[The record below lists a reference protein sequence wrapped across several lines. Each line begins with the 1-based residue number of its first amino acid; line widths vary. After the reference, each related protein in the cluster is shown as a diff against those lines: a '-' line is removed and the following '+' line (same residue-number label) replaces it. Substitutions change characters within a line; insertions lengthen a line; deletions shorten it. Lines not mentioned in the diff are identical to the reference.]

1 MQTSSIHSS
10 RDPRTFGVG
19 RDLDSA
25 SLLVCSRKLLYPS
38 PRGPSHTKRSAAVGY
53 VQEILAACSLQ
64 LNRYILLLG
73 VEHSV
78 PQPPS
83 PPFSLFSSLLL
94 RKADA
99 CFEPYQRFAAPSTT
113 PTMLYRFEK
122 NVNQSSS
129 TFFSLSGKSAHSGET
144 SSAFVLVFPRARDA
158 SWPANT
164 VPQ

>member
-1 MQTSSIHSS
+1 MRFRSRAPAWPSSAKV
-10 RDPRTFGVG
+10 RR
-19 RDLDSA
+19 LEQLA
-25 SLLVCSRKLLYPS
+25 LLYA
-38 PRGPSHTKRSAAVGY
+38 RGEGKRSFLPQARGDGAG
-53 VQEILAACSLQ
+53 
-64 LNRYILLLG
+64 NGLG
-73 VEHSV
+73 DGDTAHW
-78 PQPPS
+78 S
-83 PPFSLFSSLLL
+83 PPLGKEKPMSPTPSTPPLRFSLFSSLLL
-94 RKADA
+94 RNADA

-129 TFFSLSGKSAHSGET
+129 TFCSLSGKSAHSGET